1 MIRQILTWLYK
12 FSAFAPSSDR
22 WKCRTTTR
30 SRIIVASFFNN
41 IKLGTRF
48 HTKKMKRKLRR
59 IGILALP
66 TTSRMYVCVRTCHI
80 WSYKRS
86 ITRITHV
93 WHLGQERNLLFYC
106 FYSTFCFCCLPSSF
120 FYLSNKN
127 ATCAY
132 VCVSVCLGMWIV
144 KHSSFI
150 LQSSPAVNAPRHDDN
165 CRALPTAPNTF
176 NTKCTNVWQR
186 SLGAFASHII
196 HNSTNLTSE

>member
-1 MIRQILTWLYK
+1 MEYWRYQPQVGCMCVCAHATYEATSAPLQESHTCGIWGRREIYYFTASIQL
-12 FSAFAPSSDR
+12 FAFA
-22 WKCRTTTR
+22 
-30 SRIIVASFFNN
+30 AF
-41 IKLGTRF
+41 
-48 HTKKMKRKLRR
+48 
-59 IGILALP
+59 
-66 TTSRMYVCVRTCHI
+66 
-80 WSYKRS
+80 
-86 ITRITHV
+86 
-93 WHLGQERNLLFYC
+93 LL
-106 FYSTFCFCCLPSSF
+106 LL